1 MILLSA
7 ERIPFGFID
16 AEGNPYLSLVRD
28 QLASAFLDQF
38 AGVENLFFID
48 DDLGWPARKV
58 VEFIR
63 RPEAI
68 VAGIYPLKNE
78 SGNYPCNLVMR
89 DGAPV
94 SHDGLLLASSA
105 PVGFCRIKREVLEAV
120 ASRSRRYKEA
130 GASVSYN
137 GTLYAMFDQG
147 VHGGVFVEGDI
158 AFIRKAAQ
166 LGINAWID
174 PDIEFSHR
182 GNHVWRGKFAD
193 TLERAA

>member
-1 MILLSA
+1 MVLAA

-38 AGVENLFFID
+38 GGVENLFFID
-48 DDLGWPARKV
+48 DDLGWPAHKV

-78 SGNYPCNLVMR
+78 SGSYPCNLVMR
-89 DGAPV
+89 DGVPV
-94 SHDGLLLASSA
+94 SPDGLLLASA
-105 PVGFCRIKREVLEAV
+105 VPVGFCRIKREALEII
-120 ASRSRRYKEA
+120 ASHSRRYKEA
-130 GASVSYN
+130 GASISYS
-137 GTLYAMFDQG
+137 GALYSMFDQG
-147 VHGGVFVEGDI
+147 VHDGVFVEGDI

-166 LGINAWID
+166 LGIETWID

-193 TLERAA
+193 ALGLAA